1 MGFKNSFEEV
11 FDFLVFTGL
20 GPVGGLG
27 EKGEKKAMMFDS
39 FLLFKLMPNLY
50 KLRDNKDES
59 GLFNTI
65 YLREETVCGCP
76 KIITAILN
84 TF

>member
-1 MGFKNSFEEV
+1 
-11 FDFLVFTGL
+11 
-20 GPVGGLG
+20 
-27 EKGEKKAMMFDS
+27 MFDS

-59 GLFNTI
+59 GLFNII
-65 YLREETVCGCP
+65 YLRQETVCGFP
-76 KIITAILN
+76 KIIIAILN